1 MTDNPEYQPEQP
13 AQPPTW
19 PQGDA
24 TPPPPPPPPPAP
36 PAPYAGPM
44 PPQQSSNA
52 IIALVLAIVSWVVCP
67 VIPAIIALVYAN
79 KADAEIAANPARITG
94 QGMSTAAKIVSWIN
108 IGLYAALIVI
118 GIIVFGIALAAGG
131 LSGNWN

>member
-24 TPPPPPPPPPAP
+24 TPPPPPPAP
-36 PAPYAGPM
+36 PAPYGGPM

-52 IIALVLAIVSWVVCP
+52 IIALVLAILSWVICP
-67 VIPAIIALVYAN
+67 VIPSIIALVYAN
-79 KADAEIAANPARITG
+79 KADAEIAANPGRITG

-118 GIIVFGIALAAGG
+118 GIIVLGIALAAGG
-131 LSGNWN
+131 FSGNWN